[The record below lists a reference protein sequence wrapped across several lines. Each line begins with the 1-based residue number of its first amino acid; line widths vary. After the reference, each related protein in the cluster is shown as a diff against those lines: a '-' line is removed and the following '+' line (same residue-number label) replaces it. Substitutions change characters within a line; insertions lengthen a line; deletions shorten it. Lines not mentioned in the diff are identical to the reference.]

1 MESVNRM
8 DNAIIAQHA
17 LAQYDINVVSVSPIA
32 QSGAAVFKI
41 EDNRGLLYSLR
52 VHESKSSTLEKIWM
66 SPDVLD
72 SELVWLDALNRDT
85 SLTLPVP
92 KRNQQGSYVTQ
103 MGDMNCTML
112 SWVAGDQ
119 KPYFTNEQELK
130 STSEMTAALHHHAS
144 KWQPPSSFIRPTIN
158 SARIRTAL
166 DLLKQEVREGLLD
179 AHDVQILEAAG
190 ERAMA
195 MLDTLPKNKLNW
207 GVLHGDIV
215 PPNIVFVDG
224 VANPIDFGASGFGFF
239 LTDLAIT
246 FFFIHP
252 NARQQYIDWYGKHF
266 PLPNDYVAQ
275 IEGLFIALRL
285 IVIRN
290 ALGLPDANN
299 WLPTHVQK
307 SASREFGRYANR
319 EDFLFTGTPFWE

>member
-8 DNAIIAQHA
+8 DNEIIAQHA
-17 LAQYDINVVSVSPIA
+17 LAQYDINVVSVSPVA

-41 EDNRGLLYSLR
+41 EDHRGLLYSLR
-52 VHESKSSTLEKIWM
+52 VHKSKSSTLEKIWTRRE
-66 SPDVLD
+66 VLD
-72 SELVWLDALNRDT
+72 SELVWLDALNRVT
-85 SLTLPVP
+85 SLTIPVP

-103 MGDMNCTML
+103 VDEIYCTML
-112 SWVAGDQ
+112 SWVTGEQ
-119 KPYFTNEQELK
+119 KQYFTSVQELK
-130 STSEMTAALHHHAS
+130 STAEMTAALHHHAS
-144 KWQPPSSFIRPTIN
+144 KWQPPSSFVRPTN
-158 SARIRTAL
+158 HSARIRLAL
-166 DLLKQEVREGLLD
+166 DMLEQRVGEGVLD
-179 AHDVQILEAAG
+179 EHDVHILSVAG
-190 ERAMA
+190 ERAIA
-195 MLDTLPKNKLNW
+195 LFDTLPKNKFTW

-215 PPNIVFVDG
+215 PPNIVFVDE

-246 FFFIHP
+246 FFYIHP

-275 IEGLFIALRL
+275 LEGLFIALRL
-285 IVIRN
+285 IVMMN

-299 WLPTHVQK
+299 WLPTDVQK
-307 SASREFGRYANR
+307 SASREFGRYANG

>member
-1 MESVNRM
+1 MESVNKM
-8 DNAIIAQHA
+8 DNTIIAQHA
-17 LAQYDINVVSVSPIA
+17 LAQYDLNVVSVSPIA
-32 QSGAAVFKI
+32 QSGAAVFRV

-52 VHESKSSTLEKIWM
+52 VHESKSSTLERFWT

-103 MGDMNCTML
+103 VGEMNCTML
-112 SWVAGDQ
+112 SWVAGEQ
-119 KPYFTNEQELK
+119 KPYFTNDQELK
-130 STSEMTAALHHHAS
+130 STAEMTASLHHHAS
-144 KWQPPSSFIRPTIN
+144 KWQLPSSFIRPTVN
-158 SARIRTAL
+158 STRIRTAL
-166 DLLKQEVREGLLD
+166 DLFKQQVREGLLD

-195 MLDTLPKNKLNW
+195 LLDTLPKNKLTW

-215 PPNIVFVDG
+215 PPNIVFLDG

-252 NARQQYIDWYGKHF
+252 NARQQYTDWYGKHF
-266 PLPNDYVAQ
+266 PLPSDYVAQ
-275 IEGLFIALRL
+275 IEALFIALRL
-285 IVIRN
+285 IVMRN
-290 ALGLPDANN
+290 AIGMPDSNN
-299 WLPTHVQK
+299 WLPTDVHK
-307 SASREFGRYANR
+307 SASREFGRYANG